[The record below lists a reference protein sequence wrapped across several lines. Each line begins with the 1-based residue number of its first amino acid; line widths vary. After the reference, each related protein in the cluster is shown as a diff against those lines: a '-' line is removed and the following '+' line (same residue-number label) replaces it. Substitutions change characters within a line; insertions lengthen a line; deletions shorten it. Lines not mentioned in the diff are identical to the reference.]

1 MHANNEIGV
10 LQDIKAIANFVVQIK
25 QFSMWMQL
33 KVLVKLKLIWKN

>member
-10 LQDIKAIANFVVQIK
+10 LQDIKAIGELCQIK

-33 KVLVKLKLIWKN
+33 KVLVS